1 MVTCLCQKCCS
12 MLMQLSIRSEDGGV
26 GMPLRGVKRSDC
38 RGRTGRSKFYTVIGL
53 HCFNGLNYSAPA
65 AMPAAMLCIRLSE
78 CRNLR
83 GRGGHRVGMFL
94 SELSAHH
101 SIGGGWQYNHTTF
114 IISPYVS
121 EWQVLDSDHSS
132 GSRIDSKRR
141 GIWMLYNTKSGKGMC
156 GRIDSG
162 WRYTFLECYG
172 WCVFDRLLARMESR
186 TSHVDIVTHWN

>member
-1 MVTCLCQKCCS
+1 MVIGWLLMVTCLCQKCCS

-83 GRGGHRVGMFL
+83 GRGGTSCRH
-94 SELSAHH
+94 
-101 SIGGGWQYNHTTF
+101 
-114 IISPYVS
+114 VS
-121 EWQVLDSDHSS
+121 E
-132 GSRIDSKRR
+132 R
-141 GIWMLYNTKSGKGMC
+141 
-156 GRIDSG
+156 
-162 WRYTFLECYG
+162 TFGTPQY
-172 WCVFDRLLARMESR
+172 WWWLARQ
-186 TSHVDIVTHWN
+186 SHNLYHLTLRFWMAGVGFRSFKWFENRQQKTGDLNAL